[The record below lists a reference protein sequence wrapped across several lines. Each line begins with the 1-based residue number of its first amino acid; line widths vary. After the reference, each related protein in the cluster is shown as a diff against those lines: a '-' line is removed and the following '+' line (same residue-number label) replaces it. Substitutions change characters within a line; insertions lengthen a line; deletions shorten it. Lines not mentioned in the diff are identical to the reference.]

1 MDIDIDTR
9 VMPSGIWDCLSSQQ
23 CVDVIR
29 LMISQGKDLSQTC
42 EDICELCL
50 APDTNSGAGIGCDNM
65 TILIVAI
72 LHGRTIEEWYKWVTE
87 RTQQKYG
94 HQTPDEL
101 PQLYSPSRLASFKA
115 RREAWDARRAQREA
129 QNASSSSSPD
139 RDQHLGDADD
149 ESLSGP
155 GMFGG
160 FARVLGSTGGISFHP
175 STGITIGA
183 PLMFDNDDSDDNDS
197 DEADMEDAMGMYPA
211 GEGNQEFA
219 MFRRDATK
227 SLKEQLDELERD
239 GGLDGDGDV
248 DMHSESSRQGEA
260 RLPPPEPKVNGDT
273 APLQQ
278 HSAPPG
284 GDEASPVV
292 KAEGLL
298 DKSEDPLKV

>member
-1 MDIDIDTR
+1 
-9 VMPSGIWDCLSSQQ
+9 
-23 CVDVIR
+23 
-29 LMISQGKDLSQTC
+29 
-42 EDICELCL
+42 
-50 APDTNSGAGIGCDNM
+50 
-65 TILIVAI
+65 
-72 LHGRTIEEWYKWVTE
+72 
-87 RTQQKYG
+87 
-94 HQTPDEL
+94 
-101 PQLYSPSRLASFKA
+101 
-115 RREAWDARRAQREA
+115 
-129 QNASSSSSPD
+129 
-139 RDQHLGDADD
+139 
-149 ESLSGP
+149 
-155 GMFGG
+155 MFGG

-248 DMHSESSRQGEA
+248 DMNNESSRQGEA
-260 RLPPPEPKVNGDT
+260 PLPPPEPKVNGDA

-278 HSAPPG
+278 HLTPPG